1 MPPLILRSSLSAA
14 LPLPVMQTPYLIG
27 ITGGSASG
35 KTTFLRRLLEAFPE
49 EQICLI
55 SQDNYYH
62 PREKQLRDDQGVEN
76 FDLPAS
82 IDAAAYAADVLSIS
96 QGREVRRKE
105 YTFNNATVTP
115 RELVFRP
122 APIVVVEGIFVFHF
136 EEIAKLLNLKVYIDA
151 QEHVKLHRRIIR
163 DRDER
168 GYDLADVL
176 YRYTHHVAP
185 TYEQFIAPY
194 KHYADIVIPNNRHFE
209 RGLEVLVGYLKAHI
223 GTSASGQPA
232 Q

>member
-1 MPPLILRSSLSAA
+1 
-14 LPLPVMQTPYLIG
+14 MQQPYLVG

-35 KTTFLRRLLEAFPE
+35 KTTFLRRLLASFPE

-62 PREKQLRDDQGVEN
+62 SRENQLIDDQGVHN

-82 IDAAAYAADVLSIS
+82 IDSAAYAADVLRIS
-96 QGREVRRKE
+96 QGHEVRRAE
-105 YTFNNATVTP
+105 YTFNNAAAVA

-151 QEHVKLHRRIIR
+151 QEHVKLHRRIVR

-185 TYEQFIAPY
+185 TYEKFIAPY
-194 KHYADIVIPNNRHFE
+194 KHDADVVIPNNRHFDK
-209 RGLEVLVGYLKAHI
+209 GLEVLVGFLKGKI
-223 GTSASGQPA
+223 
-232 Q
+232 

>member
-1 MPPLILRSSLSAA
+1 
-14 LPLPVMQTPYLIG
+14 MQHPYLVG

-35 KTTFLRRLLEAFPE
+35 KTTFLNRLVSAFPAD
-49 EQICLI
+49 QICLV

-62 PREKQLRDDQGVEN
+62 PRDRQILDDQGVHN

-82 IDAAAYAADVLSIS
+82 IDAAAYAADVLALS
-96 QGREVRRKE
+96 QGREVRRQE
-105 YTFNNATVTP
+105 YTFNNAAATP
-115 RELVFRP
+115 QELVFRP

-136 EEIAKLLNLKVYIDA
+136 AEIARLLDLKVYIDA

-185 TYEQFIAPY
+185 TYEKFIAPY
-194 KHYADIVIPNNRHFE
+194 KHDADVVIPNNQHFDK
-209 RGLEVLVGYLKAHI
+209 GLEVLVGFLKGKAA
-223 GTSASGQPA
+223 GRA
-232 Q
+232 